1 MTSGVNSKK
10 VLLLGAGMVTRP
22 GVAYLLEQ
30 GCEVLVASRTV
41 SKAEALVA
49 GHERG
54 RAEEFNIADTIGLS
68 RLVSEA
74 DLVVSLLP
82 AQHHPTVAEACIAAG
97 KPLVTTSYVSPAM
110 EELASQAQEAGI
122 LMLNE
127 IGLDPGIDH
136 MSAMKI
142 IHATAQG
149 GGRVT
154 SFRSYCGGLP
164 APDANTNPWGY
175 KFSWSPRA
183 VLTAGLNP
191 ARYLDGGTL
200 HDVPGPDL
208 FLHNWPVDVPGVA
221 AFEGYPNRDS
231 MGYVDTYGLKQAQ
244 TMFRGTLR
252 YPGWSVCLKLVV
264 DLGLLDQTE
273 RDDLEGRS
281 HAELVAS
288 LVPNAKPETVRADV
302 ARHAGLAEDS
312 DALERLAW
320 AGFFSEAPVG
330 KVSCLLDMVGARLQD
345 KLAYAEGERDMI
357 VLHHEFEVET
367 AAGERKRIFSSLVD
381 YGVPGGDSAMART
394 VSLPCAVAVNLILEG
409 KIRLTGLHIPV
420 QPEIYEPVLTEL
432 ARLGIV
438 CVEREEPLA

>member
-1 MTSGVNSKK
+1 MTNGANGKK

-41 SKAEALVA
+41 SKAEGLVA

-54 RAEEFNIADTIGLS
+54 SARAFNIDDLAELG
-68 RLVSEA
+68 RLVAAA
-74 DLVVSLLP
+74 DLTVSLLP
-82 AQHHPTVAEACIAAG
+82 APHHPTVAEACLAAG

-110 EELASQAQEAGI
+110 QALAPRAEEAGI
-122 LMLNE
+122 LLLNE

-142 IHATAQG
+142 IHATGAEG
-149 GGRVT
+149 GQVV

-164 APDANTNPWGY
+164 APEANDVPWGY

-191 ARYLDGGTL
+191 ARYLMEGEVN
-200 HDVPGPDL
+200 DVPGPDL
-208 FLHNWPVDVPGVA
+208 FLHHWPVDVPSMQR
-221 AFEGYPNRDS
+221 FEGYPNRDS
-231 MGYVDTYGLKQAQ
+231 MEYVETYGLQKAQ

-264 DLGLLDQTE
+264 DLGLLDQTP
-273 RDDLEGRS
+273 RSDLQGQS
-281 HAELVAS
+281 HANLLAS
-288 LVPNAKPETVRADV
+288 LVPGAKPETLRADIA
-302 ARHAGLAEDS
+302 ARFDIPTDA

-320 AGFFSEAPVG
+320 AGFFSDEPVG
-330 KVSCLLDMVGARLQD
+330 DVPTLLDMVGARLQD
-345 KLAYAEGERDMI
+345 KLAFAEGERDMI
-357 VLHHEFEVET
+357 VLHHEFIAEA
-367 AAGERKRIFSSLVD
+367 AAGQRRRIFSTLVD

-394 VSLPCAVAVNLILEG
+394 VSLPCAVATNLILEG
-409 KIRLTGLHIPV
+409 RIDLKGVHIPV
-420 QPEIYEPVLTEL
+420 SPEIYAPVLAEL
-432 ARLGIV
+432 ENLGIT
-438 CVEREEPLA
+438 CKETEEAI